1 MLLNLLESYPK
12 NIDPGEAAIDALIG
26 FFVVF
31 IGISILIFIVWLV
44 GLILTK
50 FSQVKEKKVVTTA
63 PVEEVLNEE
72 TNDEE
77 LVAVITAAISVIYAK
92 ENRKAE
98 FVVRKIKKI

>member
-1 MLLNLLESYPK
+1 MLNLLETYPK
-12 NIDPGEAAIDALIG
+12 YIGLGEAALDAVIG
-26 FFVVF
+26 FLVVF
-31 IGISILIFIVWLV
+31 AGISILILIVWLI
-44 GLILTK
+44 GFIISRAAIK
-50 FSQVKEKKVVTTA
+50 KDKKVQEIKPIEQPA
-63 PVEEVLNEE
+63 IEE